1 MGRNKE
7 KLRAMIRELGD
18 AISDN
23 LIQSDDVQNVL
34 QRIKDHGYQ
43 VDLSLAVGVCLYK
56 DHKDHEEHRHHK
68 KGKIQ
73 TDSFLPEENAD
84 QELRFEI
91 NQSDLEFLNS
101 LHIRIDKEIQ

>member
-1 MGRNKE
+1 MGKNKE

-23 LIQSDDVQNVL
+23 LIQSNDVQNVL

-56 DHKDHEEHRHHK
+56 DHREQKDHKDRKEES
-68 KGKIQ
+68 Q
-73 TDSFLPEENAD
+73 TASLVPEKEVD

-101 LHIRIDKEIQ
+101 LHIKIDKEIQ

>member
-1 MGRNKE
+1 MGKNKE
-7 KLRAMIRELGD
+7 KLRAMIRELGE

-23 LIQSDDVQNVL
+23 LIQSNDVQDVL

-56 DHKDHEEHRHHK
+56 ARKDKDEASTSSPRYEK
-68 KGKIQ
+68 
-73 TDSFLPEENAD
+73 EAE
-84 QELRFEI
+84 QEIKFEI

-101 LHIRIDKEIQ
+101 LHIKIDNEIR

>member
-1 MGRNKE
+1 MGKNKE

-23 LIQSDDVQNVL
+23 LIQSNDVQNVL

-43 VDLSLAVGVCLYK
+43 IDLSLAVGVCLYK
-56 DHKDHEEHRHHK
+56 EHRDHKEKSRAASPMHEKE
-68 KGKIQ
+68 
-73 TDSFLPEENAD
+73 TD

-101 LHIRIDKEIQ
+101 LHIKIDEET

>member
-1 MGRNKE
+1 MGKNKE

-23 LIQSDDVQNVL
+23 LIQSNDVQNVL

-43 VDLSLAVGVCLYK
+43 IDLSLAVGVCLYK
-56 DHKDHEEHRHHK
+56 EHRDRREGIPADFPMHEEE
-68 KGKIQ
+68 
-73 TDSFLPEENAD
+73 TD

-101 LHIRIDKEIQ
+101 LHIKIDQD